1 MAPWLVCS
9 VATEVCEVIS
19 ILCHECGWRVFA
31 KRELAVRDSF
41 RAGSKN
47 LLDLLTRTKKCWRK
61 MTTVIA
67 FQNLVKR
74 YGKQLAVA
82 DLSATI
88 ESGKITGFL
97 GPNGAGKST
106 SLRCLVGLAAPT
118 GGTATIFG
126 KRYQEIENP
135 LSRVGTVL
143 DSRGF
148 HAALT
153 GKQNLRVMA
162 AAAGISNERVDEVL
176 GLVEL
181 SDAAS
186 KRVKGYS
193 LGMKQR
199 LALAGA
205 ILGDPEVLI
214 LDEPANGLDPAGIAW
229 LRKFLRSLASSGRT
243 ILVSSHQLAEMQNTV
258 DNVLIINKGQLIADG
273 NMKEIIGE
281 GSLEE
286 AFLLLTQGELS

>member
-1 MAPWLVCS
+1 
-9 VATEVCEVIS
+9 
-19 ILCHECGWRVFA
+19 
-31 KRELAVRDSF
+31 
-41 RAGSKN
+41 
-47 LLDLLTRTKKCWRK
+47 

-74 YGKQLAVA
+74 YGKQVAVA
-82 DLSATI
+82 DLSANV

-118 GGTATIFG
+118 SGSATIFG
-126 KRYQEIENP
+126 KRYQEIANP
-135 LSRVGTVL
+135 LSKVGTVL

-153 GKQNLRVMA
+153 GQQNLRVMA
-162 AAAGISNERVDEVL
+162 AAAGIANNRVDEVL

-181 SDAAS
+181 SDAAN

-205 ILGDPEVLI
+205 VLGDPEVLI

-229 LRKFLRSLASSGRT
+229 LRKFLRSLAGSGRT

-258 DNVLIINKGQLIADG
+258 DNVLIINKGSLIADG